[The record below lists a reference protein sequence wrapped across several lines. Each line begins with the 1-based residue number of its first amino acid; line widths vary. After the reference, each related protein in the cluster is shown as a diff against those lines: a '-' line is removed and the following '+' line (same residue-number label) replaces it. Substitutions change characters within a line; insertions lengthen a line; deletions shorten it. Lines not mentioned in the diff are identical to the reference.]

1 MKKTYIGIGL
11 IFLGILLAKF
21 LPLDSLGTGSIAIL
35 MAFGAMA
42 WVGIVLAI
50 PNEAGENFK
59 LWKMLLKGALG
70 MGAMVLVLVLGL
82 NSTKDYI
89 DTELRDYGITA
100 NAVVMSTETTTL
112 PAKRGQVNY
121 IHYATVSFVND
132 QGKPKTLTA
141 EISEQEMR
149 YAHPGREVQLVYSS
163 RNEDIN
169 KLKF

>member
-11 IFLGILLAKF
+11 ILLGVLLAKF
-21 LPLDSLGTGSIAIL
+21 LPLDALGTGSIAIL

-42 WVGIVLAI
+42 WLGIVLAI

-82 NSTKDYI
+82 TSTKNYI
-89 DTELRDYGITA
+89 DTELRDFGISTT
-100 NAVVMSTETTTL
+100 AVVMSTETTTL
-112 PAKRGQVNY
+112 PAKRGKVNY
-121 IHYATVSFVND
+121 IHYATVSYKHED
-132 QGKPKTLTA
+132 GKTKTLSS

-149 YAHPGREVQLVYSS
+149 YAQPGREVQLIYSS